1 MRLTNLQSKRWT
13 IGITAVS
20 AIVCACVLTAAL
32 STTGAEAQSEK
43 KPDGGQTASTPQA
56 ASAPTSISTGSGNQ
70 YKTTVDRKTEGE
82 LSAEDFRQASLFT
95 SRIVLHLNKA
105 ALCLGGEK
113 NDQAREELE
122 KGLALVGMVRRL
134 LPTTTVTTIVRDKD
148 GKEVYRYVD
157 RVQEDRIPLHEG
169 LIAVNTMEPITDA
182 KQGEAAVRGVRLAD
196 AELLHTSIL
205 VKLDYVESKLNRALR
220 LLKDKPEDALA
231 QLAMAQS
238 QGVDYVVNKQ
248 DDPLVK
254 AQMALQ
260 VAERMSEE
268 GREEAAKANLQVAK
282 NYLEFYRGLLPAGKS
297 EHVSKLEGEI
307 TKLQGEIGRKGAAST
322 IRGFWDRVASWF
334 ARKPGETRATGAEPA
349 TKTAA
354 TADAVVTA
362 GKDAAEQ
369 PKK

>member
-1 MRLTNLQSKRWT
+1 MKLTRSTSTRWT
-13 IGITAVS
+13 IGIGALATVVCVGVLMTALY
-20 AIVCACVLTAAL
+20 A
-32 STTGAEAQSEK
+32 TGAGVQPEK
-43 KPDGGQTASTPQA
+43 KTAGADQA
-56 ASAPTSISTGSGNQ
+56 SVPTNISTGSGKQ
-70 YKTTVDRKTEGE
+70 YKTTVDRKAEGE
-82 LSAEDFRQASLFT
+82 LSAEDFRQASLLT
-95 SRIVLHLNKA
+95 SRVVLHLNKA
-105 ALCLGGEK
+105 TLYLGGEK

-122 KGLALVGMVRRL
+122 KGMALIGIVHRM
-134 LPTTTVTTIVRDKD
+134 LPTTTVTTIVRDSD

-169 LIAVNTMEPITDA
+169 LIAVNTMEPISDA
-182 KQGEAAVRGVRLAD
+182 KQGEATVRGVRLAD
-196 AELLHTSIL
+196 AELLHTSVL

-307 TKLQGEIGRKGAAST
+307 TKLQGENGRKGAAST
-322 IRGFWDRVASWF
+322 IRGFWDRVTSWF
-334 ARKPGETRATGAEPA
+334 VRNPGEMHATTTESGKP
-349 TKTAA
+349 KTA
-354 TADAVVTA
+354 TAPDTA
-362 GKDAAEQ
+362 GVAAKTTAEN
-369 PKK
+369 PRK